1 LKGEIMK
8 WKPAVGTLLFV
19 AALFVAGSE
28 MLGPVWSI
36 ALLLI
41 GVGAAWLL
49 VPGFWRSVFYGA
61 VGGVVAGLLVLGPG
75 LRLAMRVV
83 AILDPTRRNEF
94 TIGGTMFII
103 IGIGAIFGGIFGA
116 IGGLARRGLGSSLRV
131 AGLVPAL
138 LVGLLIGLDSELR
151 SEIIE
156 LGAGPWFNAP
166 MFAAVALG
174 YGALW
179 SVVVSRLES
188 RSLRKKPRHEI
199 AENATMTVSNP
210 MGLEI

>member
-1 LKGEIMK
+1 MR

-28 MLGPVWSI
+28 QLGPVWSI

-49 VPGFWRSVFYGA
+49 VPGFWRNVFYGA
-61 VGGVVAGLLVLGPG
+61 LGGVVAGLLVLGPG

-103 IGIGAIFGGIFGA
+103 IGIGAIFGGIFGVV
-116 IGGLARRGLGSSLRV
+116 GNLARRGLGISLRG

-138 LVGLLIGLDSELR
+138 LVGLMIGLDSELR

-156 LGAGPWFNAP
+156 LGAGLWVNAP
-166 MFAAVALG
+166 MFATVALG
-174 YGALW
+174 YGAMWAL
-179 SVVVSRLES
+179 VVGRLEG
-188 RSLRKKPRHEI
+188 RSVRKKARHEF
-199 AENATMTVSNP
+199 AENATMTASNP